1 MPLGSDRGDL
11 QWAPTWYF
19 WGLASL
25 QPQLCF
31 LEAGSHSLIH
41 IPISG
46 ALFFSILTHWLCC
59 VTLLGHQTV
68 WVREICLSVPR
79 CLGLSPVPVNLSQS
93 VWGVEASSCSVLLK
107 CLNNRNPPNR
117 PCLVPIACIS
127 LKRYWKRKEVLRE
140 LFKAKKKSSAQ
151 EGWALAMTCFMSLR
165 VLLHIKR
172 SLQRLWKLVQK
183 CWDKHRVLLSQILFH
198 INDFTSQNQPLAE
211 MLVLRL
217 ALLIPSFGLGSK
229 QFCRICVFVDL
240 C

>member
-25 QPQLCF
+25 QPQLYF

-68 WVREICLSVPR
+68 WVRETCLSVPR
-79 CLGLSPVPVNLSQS
+79 CLIPSPMPVNLSQA
-93 VWGVEASSCSVLLK
+93 VWGVEASSCNVLLK
-107 CLNNRNPPNR
+107 CLDNRNPPNR
-117 PCLVPIACIS
+117 PCLVPIAYIS
-127 LKRYWKRKEVLRE
+127 LKRYWKRKEVLCE
-140 LFKAKKKSSAQ
+140 LFKAEKSSAQ
-151 EGWALAMTCFMSLR
+151 EGWAPIMTYFMSLR

-172 SLQRLWKLVQK
+172 SLRLWKLVQK
-183 CWDKHRVLLSQILFH
+183 CWDRHRVLLSQIVFH
-198 INDFTSQNQPLAE
+198 INDFTSQNQPLTE
-211 MLVLRL
+211 MLVLKL
-217 ALLIPSFGLGSK
+217 AFLIPSFVLGSK
-229 QFCRICVFVDL
+229 QFCRVCVFVGL